1 MIPTIIIPLITFWI
15 LRSVVAVAIWNPIG
29 TYWDYCCYH
38 SAVAAFDAWGHN
50 LALSVSEKTTP
61 KPFTVGQNFPPTAVW
76 RRSRALNVS
85 KAICYAK
92 ATLRAFS
99 VAKSML
105 SNNKLVVTYCFVWVS
120 WQTRFLFFSSTVWGS
135 DVSHLDIGE
144 SVPLFGFGLV
154 WETLREIL
162 MQHTIVIMCHLFANC
177 VKTATIHI
185 HSSKMLALW

>member
-1 MIPTIIIPLITFWI
+1 M
-15 LRSVVAVAIWNPIG
+15 VAVAIWNPIG